1 MPTVVGNRG
10 VEVRGLSWSYGSRTA
25 LDGVDLSVQSG
36 RFTVLLGPNG
46 AGKSTLV
53 ALLSGLIVARHGR
66 ITIRG
71 YDMFREPRAAL
82 AVMGFVFQQQTLDLD
97 LTVTQN
103 MAYFAAIRGM
113 TPACARSRIAASL
126 ERMGLAER
134 AHETAGALNGGHRRR
149 LEIAR
154 ALLHEPAVLILDE
167 PTSGLDVPS
176 RGALVQHV
184 HALCTDEGLT
194 VLWATHL
201 VDEVWVNDDL
211 IVLAD
216 GRVREQGAV
225 REVLTR
231 AGCESVLEAFSQLTT
246 TPGGSPAGAAG
257 SE

>member
-1 MPTVVGNRG
+1 MPTVASNRG
-10 VEVRGLSWSYGSRTA
+10 VEVQGLSWSYGSRTA
-25 LDGVDLSVQSG
+25 LDGVDLSVHSG

-53 ALLSGLIVARHGR
+53 ALLSGLIVARHGH

-71 YDMFREPRAAL
+71 YDMFRQPRAAL
-82 AVMGFVFQQQTLDLD
+82 AVMGFVFQQPTLDLD

-113 TPACARSRIAASL
+113 SPACARPRIAASL
-126 ERMGLAER
+126 ERMGLDGR
-134 AHETAGALNGGHRRR
+134 AHETAGSLNGGHRRR

-154 ALLHEPAVLILDE
+154 ALLHDPAVLILDE

-184 HALCTDEGLT
+184 HELCANEGLT

-201 VDEVWVNDDL
+201 VDEVWEDDDL
-211 IVLAD
+211 VVLAD
-216 GRVREQGAV
+216 GRVAEQGAV
-225 REVLTR
+225 REVLAR
-231 AGCESVLEAFSQLTT
+231 AGCESVLEAFSRLTAT
-246 TPGGSPAGAAG
+246 QRGGLAGATG
-257 SE
+257 LE